1 MFQDDEK
8 KLNEVDLHTWNQY
21 VKGNFI
27 VLKNNLV
34 KKKINNCSKNSFDQK
49 NNKNYKETNFKNK
62 KRLSIN
68 ENKYFFDRNADK
80 KTLKRIKKNKIKPDK
95 VLDLHGK
102 TKYEGKICAIK
113 FIRECYFTNK
123 RFLLIITGKGSS
135 FSSTNSFLEQKSGIL
150 RRSFP
155 DWLKND
161 TICSYI
167 LNYTSAHNFNGGEGA
182 YYVFLKK
189 NKSL

>member
-8 KLNEVDLHTWNQY
+8 NLNEVDLHTWNQY

-80 KTLKRIKKNKIKPDK
+80 KTLKRIKKK
-95 VLDLHGK
+95 
-102 TKYEGKICAIK
+102 
-113 FIRECYFTNK
+113 
-123 RFLLIITGKGSS
+123 
-135 FSSTNSFLEQKSGIL
+135 
-150 RRSFP
+150 
-155 DWLKND
+155 
-161 TICSYI
+161 
-167 LNYTSAHNFNGGEGA
+167 
-182 YYVFLKK
+182 
-189 NKSL
+189 